1 MSAETLLALGV
12 SYVGNPLSMWLAI
25 KRKPFGWWL
34 VAVTQF
40 AFVAFAATSG
50 DWRFGGQVLCLMMA
64 CYGVYEWQIRREHEP
79 AIGKAR
85 VGSSLPADVALGTPA
100 SAHWNELQRLHAD
113 SARRLQTN
121 LARPVFPAD
130 LVRRATARIDPAT
143 LEVLAVAQDALAEL
157 NHHDHQRAAELRE
170 RLEVARAD

>member
-50 DWRFGGQVLCLMMA
+50 DWRFGGQVLCLGMA
-64 CYGVYEWQIRREHEP
+64 CYGVYLWQIRREHEP
-79 AIGKAR
+79 AIGRSAR
-85 VGSSLPADVALGTPA
+85 AEQTLPADVPPSA
-100 SAHWNELQRLHAD
+100 SAHWNELQQLHAD

-143 LEVLAVAQDALAEL
+143 LDVLAVAQDALAEL